1 MLHDVELR
9 EFKGV
14 HTVSPSFY
22 YRSNLSESDRQTII
36 SGPFT
41 TCRGGDSL
49 NLEVCVDNS
58 RWCPTVLE
66 RLYPTALLLEP
77 FYKFTDISTMQ
88 QWLEERYK
96 EYLLLD
102 LEKSELTRELQ
113 TEAHCNGGAV
123 YFSMFLTATLTFAW
137 LLHFYVGHV
146 TLYKPPA
153 ETFAPTKGIAQNVTF
168 LFPCY
173 GNLPNLIPK
182 FHFLSSST
190 WQCSFFRN

>member
-1 MLHDVELR
+1 
-9 EFKGV
+9 
-14 HTVSPSFY
+14 
-22 YRSNLSESDRQTII
+22 
-36 SGPFT
+36 
-41 TCRGGDSL
+41 
-49 NLEVCVDNS
+49 
-58 RWCPTVLE
+58 
-66 RLYPTALLLEP
+66 
-77 FYKFTDISTMQ
+77 MQ

-190 WQCSFFRN
+190 WHCSFFRN